1 MIKLHEQKFDYYNYG
16 EYGAI
21 ETYFKIFKDHQNFMI
36 TRIYKNTCMKCNSKK
51 ELKRDVGKYVDL
63 NS

>member
-36 TRIYKNTCMKCNSKK
+36 TRIYKNTCIKCNSKI
-51 ELKRDVGKYVDL
+51 EL
-63 NS
+63 